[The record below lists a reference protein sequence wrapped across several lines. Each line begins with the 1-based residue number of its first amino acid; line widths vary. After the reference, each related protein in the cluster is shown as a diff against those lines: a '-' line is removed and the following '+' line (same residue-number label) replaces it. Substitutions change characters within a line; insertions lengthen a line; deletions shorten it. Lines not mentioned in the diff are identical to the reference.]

1 MFFPKSSL
9 TLSLLEYVRVKI
21 FVCAPL
27 AASTLARAYSRGLTS
42 PAIIGELTRRVAK
55 GVPYQILVRRRSNL
69 ENILLQSNDHTCNLL
84 SALSLSIAV
93 Q

>member
-1 MFFPKSSL
+1 MGNDI
-9 TLSLLEYVRVKI
+9 TEVRV
-21 FVCAPL
+21 FTQTLCVRTPRGFDA
-27 AASTLARAYSRGLTS
+27 LARVLSWLIS
-42 PAIIGELTRRVAK
+42 PTIIDELTRKVAK
-55 GVPYQILVRRRSNL
+55 GVRDQILVTRRSNL